1 MKQETSQYLGHFG
14 VFFRVTTFTVMPSDR
29 SSLRTMHFCAA
40 RGESWKVSN
49 FVCDLCDRMLA
60 QERPC
65 EMLVAISSPL
75 TRKQA
80 ELFNDQND
88 ALETAVTWITGA
100 AFPASRL
107 LVKGS
112 AGRIAGKAVSFAMSS
127 RHAGDVAVAVQA
139 WVNGG
144 IGPQHTS
151 ATMIIENKG
160 GPQ

>member
-1 MKQETSQYLGHFG
+1 MKQETSQYMGHFG
-14 VFFRVTTFTVMPSDR
+14 GFFRVTTFTVMPSDR
-29 SSLRTMHFCAA
+29 PKLRTLHFCAA

-49 FVCDLCDRMLA
+49 FVTDIYDRMLA
-60 QERPC
+60 QGRPC
-65 EMLVAISSPL
+65 EMLVAISNPL

-88 ALETAVTWITGA
+88 ALAKAVGGITSA

-107 LVKGS
+107 LVKGA
-112 AGRIAGKAVSFAMSS
+112 AGFLAGSAVSFAMAS

-151 ATMIIENKG
+151 ATMVIENEG
-160 GPQ
+160 GPR

>member
-1 MKQETSQYLGHFG
+1 MKQETSQHMGHFG

-29 SSLRTMHFCAA
+29 PKLQTLHFCAA

-49 FVCDLCDRMLA
+49 FVSDIYDRMLA
-60 QERPC
+60 QGRPC
-65 EMLVAISSPL
+65 EMLVAISNPL

-80 ELFNDQND
+80 ELFTDQND
-88 ALETAVTWITGA
+88 ALEKAVTGMTGA

-107 LVKGS
+107 WVKGA
-112 AGRIAGKAVSFAMSS
+112 AGYFAGKAVSFAMAS

-151 ATMIIENKG
+151 ATMVIENKG
-160 GPQ
+160 GPR